1 MQEEEL
7 IAGLRAKDRKTTVYL
22 YDKYARALFAVI
34 SRIVFDKEIAEEV
47 FHDSFVKI
55 TKKIESYDESKGR
68 LYTWMAN
75 ICRNSAIDKL
85 RSKELSQSGK
95 TNTIDDFVYEM
106 ESQSGTQEHIDG
118 IGVRELMS
126 DLNDEQKFIVEYI
139 YFKGYTHSEV
149 SEEFEIPLGTVKS
162 RVRAAI
168 QVLKKNVAR
177 I

>member
-1 MQEEEL
+1 MQEEQL
-7 IAGLRAKDRKTTVYL
+7 IAGLRAKDRKTTEYL
-22 YDKYARALFAVI
+22 YDKYSRALYAVI
-34 SRIVFDKEIAEEV
+34 SRIVFDKDIAEEV

-55 TKKIESYDESKGR
+55 TKKIDHYDESKGR

-85 RSKELSQSGK
+85 RSKEISQSGK
-95 TNTIDDFVYEM
+95 TNTIDDYVYGM
-106 ESQSGTQEHIDG
+106 ESQSGTLEHIDG
-118 IGVRELMS
+118 IGVKELMIE
-126 DLNDEQKFIVEYI
+126 LNEDQKFIVEYI

-149 SEEFEIPLGTVKS
+149 SEEFDIPLGTVKS